1 MDQLE
6 SEVQERINRWSRIEA
21 LTGHLIRPDIHNQYA
36 KSSICE
42 TASSIPCSIDKYRYC
57 NGSIKSSD
65 SDRLS
70 SMIEETSLESN
81 RFPKSAGNG
90 LVNDFD
96 CTHNK
101 EIFNLKESFQLN
113 TETTDTF
120 RTSLPRNYSFVRPFA
135 TLWRRKTKS
144 GQGKSDSKQ

>member
-1 MDQLE
+1 MSLSLFYSNLLFNVQPSILYLIITFFSRQALDQLE

-21 LTGHLIRPDIHNQYA
+21 LTGHLIRSDIHNQCA
-36 KSSICE
+36 KSTICE
-42 TASSIPCSIDKYRYC
+42 TTSSIPCSIDKYRYC
-57 NGSIKSSD
+57 NGSMKSSD

-81 RFPKSAGNG
+81 RFPKSTGNG

-101 EIFNLKESFQLN
+101 ES
-113 TETTDTF
+113 
-120 RTSLPRNYSFVRPFA
+120 
-135 TLWRRKTKS
+135 KS
-144 GQGKSDSKQ
+144 